1 MKKFLLVLTCI
12 VSFLLAGAQTYHV
25 QELLEGDTTGYVIE
39 KDSVDFNP
47 NDLLKTTVILCPD
60 SLSVSDHKGWI
71 EKTTEKCETLKPLTY
86 DPKEDLTSGTFR
98 WQGNLIFI
106 TLWQEDKKWKISFI
120 EYPM

>member
-1 MKKFLLVLTCI
+1 MKKLLLILVCLI
-12 VSFLLAGAQTYHV
+12 SLSLSAQTYHV

-39 KDSVDFNP
+39 RDSVDFNP
-47 NDLLKTTVILCPD
+47 ADILKTTVVLCPD
-60 SLSVSDHKGWI
+60 SLSELDHKSWI

-86 DPKEDLTSGTFR
+86 DPKEDLTSGTFK

>member
-1 MKKFLLVLTCI
+1 MKKFLLALFCLI
-12 VSFLLAGAQTYHV
+12 SLSLGAQTYHV
-25 QELLEGDTTGYVIE
+25 QELLEGDTTGYTIE

-60 SLSVSDHKGWI
+60 SLSIVDHENWI
-71 EKTTEKCETLKPLTY
+71 KKTTGNCETLKPLEY
-86 DPKEDLTSGTFR
+86 DPKEGLFNGTVK

-106 TLWQEDKKWKISFI
+106 TLWQEEKKWKISFI